1 MPLENSLPPNFFT
14 QRPESKADRE
24 NFKRNNGWLFHQIRD
39 FYETPKLIYLTISF
53 FSHFEVFVFDKQTH
67 TAYNANKIKGDAKQY
82 NLSLLTPYNIV
93 RSGQRF
99 YKLLKADM
107 IGSFLKQHPEVEV
120 PAALAADAN
129 KLSDKNGL
137 LVVAFKLKD

>member
-1 MPLENSLPPNFFT
+1 ML
-14 QRPESKADRE
+14 
-24 NFKRNNGWLFHQIRD
+24 I
-39 FYETPKLIYLTISF
+39 KL
-53 FSHFEVFVFDKQTH
+53 
-67 TAYNANKIKGDAKQY
+67 KGDAKQY